1 MSRKCFYC
9 VLLGLLI
16 SANSLA
22 DDLKIG
28 FVNVARLLE
37 KAPQAAQAK
46 KELEREFSPRD
57 KKLVAEQKEIKQME
71 ERLAKDAAVMSE
83 SERDR
88 LDKDILSRK
97 REAKRAQDEFRE
109 DFNLRRNEEL
119 TKLQKEIFEAIQ
131 SLAQAGNY
139 DLLLTDGVVF
149 ASDKIDVTSEVESK
163 LVSGFKGTAKK

>member
-1 MSRKCFYC
+1 MSKTSLYC
-9 VLLGLLI
+9 LLGLLL
-16 SANSLA
+16 SANIQA
-22 DDLKIG
+22 AELKIG

-37 KAPQAAQAK
+37 KAPQAERAK

-71 ERLAKDAAVMSE
+71 ERLAKDSSVMSE
-83 SERDR
+83 TERDR
-88 LDKDILSRK
+88 LDKDILGRK

-119 TKLQKEIFEAIQ
+119 TQLQKEIFEAIQ
-131 SLAQAGNY
+131 SLAKEDNY

-149 ASDKIDVTSEVESK
+149 ASDGIDVTSKVESK
-163 LVSGFKGTAKK
+163 LLSGFKGSRK